1 MQIPSAVPLFLSST
15 LCFINATRQMTQG
28 WKYAMT
34 YRPPS
39 PPPSLVTASFLPAHL
54 QGHTMAG
61 VDCFYRVPVTMEH
74 ILYQLGIV
82 LAVEG
87 SQAVCG

>member
-1 MQIPSAVPLFLSST
+1 
-15 LCFINATRQMTQG
+15 MTQG

-34 YRPPS
+34 YPPPS
-39 PPPSLVTASFLPAHL
+39 PLPSLITASFLPAHP
-54 QGHTMAG
+54 QGHTVAG

-74 ILYQLGIV
+74 ILYQLVIV
-82 LAVEG
+82 LAVQA